1 MAHRLLLEVE
11 LDLSCRNSIMMNHQ
25 VWLKDAFFTDTKT
38 GINFS
43 VQSLIF
49 PTQCEKTIVEFVH
62 RCRLLKTENDCYCTL
77 KMSEGFVLIWDSTSV
92 KEKIMLSSETD
103 NTVLYFSLSSDE
115 LNLQT
120 ITG

>member
-1 MAHRLLLEVE
+1 MTHK
-11 LDLSCRNSIMMNHQ
+11 
-25 VWLKDAFFTDTKT
+25 VWMKDAFFTDTKT

-77 KMSEGFVLIWDSTSV
+77 TMADDFLLIWDSTSV
-92 KEKIMLSSETD
+92 AEKIMLASAKD
-103 NTVLYFSLSSDE
+103 NTTLYFSLSSDE
-115 LNLQT
+115 QNLQT
-120 ITG
+120 VKVNP